1 MADSPDSSKNKTG
14 SKASNK
20 NSGKTSGNSYSK
32 KAKTKAKKAKS
43 KKKAESKTA
52 AKSKKEYCSIAIE
65 CKVLLGR
72 EDLDPGTKSL
82 VPGSGYIL
90 NSKKVEVKNGDTVYS
105 ILSRAKTQYKFTL
118 SVENTQFGK
127 YIQGISGI
135 EEKACGDE
143 SGWKYKVNDKYPAK
157 SCSKVAVKKGDKIIW
172 KYVLKA

>member
-1 MADSPDSSKNKTG
+1 MQ
-14 SKASNK
+14 
-20 NSGKTSGNSYSK
+20 
-32 KAKTKAKKAKS
+32 KAKS